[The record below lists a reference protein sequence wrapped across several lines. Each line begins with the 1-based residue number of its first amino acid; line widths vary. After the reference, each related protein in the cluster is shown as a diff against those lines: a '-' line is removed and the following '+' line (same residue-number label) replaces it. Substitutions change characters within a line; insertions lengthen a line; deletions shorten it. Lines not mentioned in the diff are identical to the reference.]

1 MAASTSVA
9 NSGQFLHPLPN
20 MILPLDT
27 KLVESS
33 VRIGAGTAKEFG
45 NE

>member
-1 MAASTSVA
+1 
-9 NSGQFLHPLPN
+9 

-33 VRIGAGTAKEFG
+33 VWIGAGTAREFG
-45 NE
+45 NEWLTGSLW